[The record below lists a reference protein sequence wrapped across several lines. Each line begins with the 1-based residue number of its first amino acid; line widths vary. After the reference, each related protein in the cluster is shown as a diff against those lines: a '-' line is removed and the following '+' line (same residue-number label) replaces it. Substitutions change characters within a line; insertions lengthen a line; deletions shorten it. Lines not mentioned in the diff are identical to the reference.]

1 MLAPTLTAL
10 VLLAAGCRDRL
21 PFEPEVSTGPAA
33 DLLSLLGAEEE
44 DSVPADFRLTG
55 GGRIDGHDH
64 EAGEE
69 AGKSPPGSHDFAT
82 FGFQARPTAPDTT
95 SGSGQITWVEH
106 NPAATIY
113 GAFTFHGQ
121 VTHFSRS
128 TDETE
133 EDSDCGRFRGEGVVR
148 TRTMVT
154 FNAEFTLKHACDK
167 GEPGRW
173 DHIKMKIEIYAGSAE
188 FMSEDNDGK
197 YERHGLLT
205 GGNVQ
210 KHGL

>member
-1 MLAPTLTAL
+1 MT
-10 VLLAAGCRDRL
+10 
-21 PFEPEVSTGPAA
+21 FEPELITGPAA
-33 DLLSLLGAEEE
+33 DLLSLQSTNDDGE
-44 DSVPADFRLTG
+44 PADFRLTG

-64 EAGEE
+64 EDGSEPH
-69 AGKSPPGSHDFAT
+69 KSPPGSHDFAT
-82 FGFQARPTAPDTT
+82 FGFEARPTGPETT
-95 SGSGQITWVEH
+95 SGSGRITWVEH

-133 EDSDCGRFRGEGVVR
+133 GDADCGRYRGEGVVR
-148 TRTMVT
+148 TRTLMT
-154 FNAEFTLKHACDK
+154 FNAEFTVKHACDK
-167 GEPGRW
+167 GEPGRQ
-173 DHIKMKIEIYAGSAE
+173 DHFKIKIEITAGSPE